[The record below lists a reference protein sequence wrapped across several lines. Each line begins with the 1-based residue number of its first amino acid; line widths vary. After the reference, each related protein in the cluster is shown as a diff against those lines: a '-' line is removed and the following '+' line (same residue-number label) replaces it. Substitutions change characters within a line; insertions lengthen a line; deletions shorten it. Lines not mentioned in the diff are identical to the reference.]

1 MEERFDV
8 ERIAR
13 LARIRL
19 TEAEKKR
26 FQKELEE
33 VLKAF
38 RLIDE
43 VDPKCDP
50 AFRPIE
56 IENVF
61 REDEVKQGLSQEE
74 ALANTKLKER
84 GFFKGPR
91 VV

>member
-8 ERIAR
+8 ERIAK
-13 LARIRL
+13 LARIEL
-19 TEAEKKR
+19 TESEKKK

-33 VLKAF
+33 VSRAF
-38 RLIDE
+38 ELIDE
-43 VDPKCDP
+43 IDPKCDP

-56 IENVF
+56 VENVF
-61 REDEVKQGLSQEE
+61 REDEVRQSLTQAE

-91 VV
+91 LV